1 MKSELGECCASE
13 GCSGDSQRRHPPVGA
28 SSLCSRGEDGQSD
41 QCDGGGDGEGADVL
55 QQQARQP
62 AEANHHLD
70 GAGDDDGALDL
81 NHGTSWGRG
90 GGGERQTLASP
101 LKLLAL
107 KDNPHLSDAWMP
119 DVSRVHRH
127 APVSVNLLCKGKKRT
142 HRKNHSTA
150 SVIPAAGRRMDGEA
164 S

>member
-1 MKSELGECCASE
+1 MKSELGERCASE
-13 GCSGDSQRRHPPVGA
+13 GCGGDSQRRHPPVGA

-41 QCDGGGDGEGADVL
+41 QRDGGGDGEGADVL
-55 QQQARQP
+55 QQQAWQP

-81 NHGTSWGRG
+81 NHGG
-90 GGGERQTLASP
+90 GTQMLASP

-127 APVSVNLLCKGKKRT
+127 APVSVNLLCKGKKKT